1 MHKNGKFIPLLA
13 LGFTFFLSGCDYFAD
28 KHLVEEMKEQQKE
41 QETKINLLEKQ
52 QKEQEAKINLL
63 EKQQATII
71 NTTKKVTEVVGR
83 VERKQRLF
91 DYTEL
96 DPSQTHYFIINNG
109 NIGLAGRIL
118 SIEPIDNG
126 SVIHLDLVNLLSIPV
141 SNLAF
146 NMTWGT
152 KKPSEAKDLPRWKQ
166 LLLNTKMDSTIEL
179 LPGAWTNV
187 TLTLK
192 GVSPNN
198 LKYLK
203 IGIDMENV
211 IFDSIQPINDTKK
224 GNDSNLLIVFY
235 VQIMPD
241 DFVMQLHRF

>member
-1 MHKNGKFIPLLA
+1 MFKNGKFIPLLA

-28 KHLVEEMKEQQKE
+28 KHLVEELK
-41 QETKINLLEKQ
+41 KQ

-63 EKQQATII
+63 EKQQKEQEVKINLLEKQQTTVI
-71 NTTKKVTEVVGR
+71 NTTQKIAEVVGR

-224 GNDSNLLIVFY
+224 KPKKIIAIDTTILEKESTY
-235 VQIMPD
+235 S
-241 DFVMQLHRF
+241 

>member
-28 KHLVEEMKEQQKE
+28 KHLVEELKKQQKE

-63 EKQQATII
+63 EKQQTTVI
-71 NTTKKVTEVVGR
+71 NTTQKVAEVVGR

-96 DPSQTHYFIINNG
+96 DPSQTRYFIINNG

-118 SIEPIDNG
+118 SIEPIDDGN
-126 SVIHLDLVNLLSIPV
+126 VIHLDLVNLLSIPV

-179 LPGAWTNV
+179 LPGTWTNV

-203 IGIDMENV
+203 IGINMENV

-224 GNDSNLLIVFY
+224 K
-235 VQIMPD
+235 PKK
-241 DFVMQLHRF
+241 

>member
-1 MHKNGKFIPLLA
+1 NGKFIPLLA

-28 KHLVEEMKEQQKE
+28 KHLVEELKKQQKE

-63 EKQQATII
+63 EKQQTTII
-71 NTTKKVTEVVGR
+71 NTTQKVAEVVGR

-96 DPSQTHYFIINNG
+96 DPSQTRYFIINNG

-118 SIEPIDNG
+118 SIEPIDDG

-179 LPGAWTNV
+179 LPGTWTNV

-203 IGIDMENV
+203 IGINMENV

-224 GNDSNLLIVFY
+224 K
-235 VQIMPD
+235 PKK
-241 DFVMQLHRF
+241 

>member
-28 KHLVEEMKEQQKE
+28 KHLVEELKKQQKE

-52 QKEQEAKINLL
+52 QKEQEAKVNLL
-63 EKQQATII
+63 EKQQATVI
-71 NTTKKVTEVVGR
+71 NTTQKVAEVVGR
-83 VERKQRLF
+83 IERKQRLF

-96 DPSQTHYFIINNG
+96 DPSQTRYFIINNG

-118 SIEPIDNG
+118 SIEPIDDG

-179 LPGAWTNV
+179 LPGTWTNV

-203 IGIDMENV
+203 IGINMENV

-224 GNDSNLLIVFY
+224 K
-235 VQIMPD
+235 PKK
-241 DFVMQLHRF
+241 

>member
-28 KHLVEEMKEQQKE
+28 KHLVEELKKQQKE

-63 EKQQATII
+63 EKQQTTVI
-71 NTTKKVTEVVGR
+71 NTTQKVAEVVGR

-96 DPSQTHYFIINNG
+96 DPSQTRYFIINNG

-118 SIEPIDNG
+118 SIEPIDDG

-152 KKPSEAKDLPRWKQ
+152 KKPSEEKDLPRWKQ

-179 LPGAWTNV
+179 LPGTWTNV

-203 IGIDMENV
+203 IGINMENV

-224 GNDSNLLIVFY
+224 K
-235 VQIMPD
+235 PKK
-241 DFVMQLHRF
+241 

>member
-28 KHLVEEMKEQQKE
+28 KHLVEELKKQQKE

-63 EKQQATII
+63 EKQQTTVI
-71 NTTKKVTEVVGR
+71 NTTQKVAEVVGR

-96 DPSQTHYFIINNG
+96 DPSQTRYFIINNG

-118 SIEPIDNG
+118 SIEPIDDG

-152 KKPSEAKDLPRWKQ
+152 KIPSEAKDLPRWKQ

-179 LPGAWTNV
+179 LPGTWTNV

-203 IGIDMENV
+203 IGINMENV

-224 GNDSNLLIVFY
+224 K
-235 VQIMPD
+235 PKK
-241 DFVMQLHRF
+241 

>member
-28 KHLVEEMKEQQKE
+28 KHLVEELKKQQKE

-63 EKQQATII
+63 EKQQDTVI
-71 NTTKKVTEVVGR
+71 NTTQKVAEVVGR
-83 VERKQRLF
+83 IERKQRLF

-96 DPSQTHYFIINNG
+96 DPSQTRYLIINNG

-118 SIEPIDNG
+118 SIEPIDDG

-179 LPGAWTNV
+179 LPGTWTNV

-203 IGIDMENV
+203 IGINMENV

-224 GNDSNLLIVFY
+224 K
-235 VQIMPD
+235 PKK
-241 DFVMQLHRF
+241 

>member
-28 KHLVEEMKEQQKE
+28 KHLVEELKKQQKE

-63 EKQQATII
+63 EKQQTTLI
-71 NTTKKVTEVVGR
+71 NTTQKVAEVVGR

-96 DPSQTHYFIINNG
+96 DPSQTRYFIINNG

-118 SIEPIDNG
+118 SIEPIDDG

-152 KKPSEAKDLPRWKQ
+152 KKPSEAKDLPRWRQ

-179 LPGAWTNV
+179 LPGTWTNV

-203 IGIDMENV
+203 IGINMENV

-224 GNDSNLLIVFY
+224 RSPKNNSY
-235 VQIMPD
+235 
-241 DFVMQLHRF
+241 

>member
-28 KHLVEEMKEQQKE
+28 KHLVEELKKQQKE

-63 EKQQATII
+63 EKQQTTVI
-71 NTTKKVTEVVGR
+71 NTTQKVAEVVGR

-96 DPSQTHYFIINNG
+96 DPSQTRYFIINNG

-118 SIEPIDNG
+118 SIEPIDDG

-179 LPGAWTNV
+179 LPGTWTNV

-203 IGIDMENV
+203 IGIN
-211 IFDSIQPINDTKK
+211 
-224 GNDSNLLIVFY
+224 
-235 VQIMPD
+235 
-241 DFVMQLHRF
+241 

>member
-28 KHLVEEMKEQQKE
+28 KHLVEELKKQQKE

-63 EKQQATII
+63 EKQQATVI
-71 NTTKKVTEVVGR
+71 NTTQKVAEVVGR
-83 VERKQRLF
+83 IERKQRLF

-96 DPSQTHYFIINNG
+96 DPSQTRYFIINNG

-118 SIEPIDNG
+118 SIEPIDDG

-179 LPGAWTNV
+179 LPGTWTNV

-192 GVSPNN
+192 GVSLNN

-203 IGIDMENV
+203 IGINMENV

-224 GNDSNLLIVFY
+224 K
-235 VQIMPD
+235 PKK
-241 DFVMQLHRF
+241 

>member
-1 MHKNGKFIPLLA
+1 
-13 LGFTFFLSGCDYFAD
+13 GCDYFAD
-28 KHLVEEMKEQQKE
+28 KHLVEELKKQQKE

-63 EKQQATII
+63 EKQQDIVI
-71 NTTKKVTEVVGR
+71 NTTQKVAEVVGR

-96 DPSQTHYFIINNG
+96 DPSQTRYFIINNG

-118 SIEPIDNG
+118 SIEPIDDG

-179 LPGAWTNV
+179 LPGTWTNV

-203 IGIDMENV
+203 IGINMENV

-224 GNDSNLLIVFY
+224 K
-235 VQIMPD
+235 PKK
-241 DFVMQLHRF
+241 